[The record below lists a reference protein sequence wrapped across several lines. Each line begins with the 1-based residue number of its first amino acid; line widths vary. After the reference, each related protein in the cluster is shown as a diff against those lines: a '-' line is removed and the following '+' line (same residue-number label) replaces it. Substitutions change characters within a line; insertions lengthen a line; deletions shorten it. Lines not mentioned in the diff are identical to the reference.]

1 MGFVSFT
8 SPAACARMNVRA
20 GVFVCASTE
29 TNGYFSDSCVW
40 FVLFPRDETFL
51 NVSVGS
57 TCSAKKKVIL
67 FNV

>member
-8 SPAACARMNVRA
+8 SPAACARMSVCV
-20 GVFVCASTE
+20 GLFVCASTE

-40 FVLFPRDETFL
+40 FVLFPRDKTFL
-51 NVSVGS
+51 NVSFSVQP
-57 TCSAKKKVIL
+57 TAQKKVIL